1 MTMDMMRR
9 DIREIPLDLIK
20 LDQENVRFGNDVA
33 QNQREAIDLLMAD
46 PEDAR
51 KLLRLAQHI
60 AEFGLDPTELQLV
73 TPDNDGSFIV
83 LEGNRRLTALKLLQK
98 PDLCPSDKVFRGFL
112 VAHDSLAAG
121 VPATLQCSVVPTR
134 AEGDMWIELKHTG
147 QNNGIGRVGW
157 DSNIRD
163 ERRARQTGVESI
175 GRQVRNLVKDNPAYF
190 SANAINDVFKIPVT
204 TLTRLFSSI
213 PAQTAFQLKIENR
226 EIVPALSLDVIAPSI
241 EFALDMFVNEGYNVN
256 DIRNAEDRVRF
267 VSHIPPEL
275 DPKTLHK
282 SSKVSAPEDTSPSTQ
297 PSPTEGASPHS
308 IHLPITPDN
317 PQGITTPISTGG
329 GVLVSPV
336 PNDNPADAL
345 TDITPNAIGTPQNA
359 LKLPIRAK
367 PISRARKYL
376 ISWSLDIPNVRI
388 NAIYRDL
395 RKTLIVDECPNAV
408 AITFRVFVE
417 VSCDDFIRRNA
428 AIGDPVLR
436 TDNNKPVKDGMRNDS
451 LAVKVQSIAKFLE
464 GKTKLSSPSCKA
476 IVKRASSFDSVG
488 SVDHFNLFVH
498 SDASAPLPSEL
509 KDIADEYKPFLEAIW
524 SQ

>member
-20 LDQENVRFGNDVA
+20 LDQENVRFGNDEA

-73 TPDNDGSFIV
+73 TPDDDGGFIV
-83 LEGNRRLTALKLLQK
+83 LEGNRRLTALKLLQR

-112 VAHDSLAAG
+112 AAHDLLAGG

-147 QNNGIGRVGW
+147 QNNGVGRVGW

-163 ERRARQTGVESI
+163 ERRARQTGIESI
-175 GRQVRNLVKDNPAYF
+175 GRQIRNLVKDNPAIF
-190 SANAINDVFKIPVT
+190 TTKAISDVFKIPVT
-204 TLTRLFSSI
+204 TITRLFSSL
-213 PAQTAFQLKIENR
+213 PAQNAFQLKIENR
-226 EIVPALSLDVIAPSI
+226 DIVPAMPLEFIAPAV

-256 DIRNAEDRVRF
+256 DIRNAEDRTRF

-275 DPKTLHK
+275 NPKGLQK
-282 SSKVSAPEDTSPSTQ
+282 LSESPPAPTAGPVTQ
-297 PSPTEGASPHS
+297 PPSVNGVNPQSPPAPLTPYNPDWSTASPAPQTGNEPGQTG
-308 IHLPITPDN
+308 LN
-317 PQGITTPISTGG
+317 PTDASGGFTPISG
-329 GVLVSPV
+329 GVPE
-336 PNDNPADAL
+336 NP
-345 TDITPNAIGTPQNA
+345 
-359 LKLPIRAK
+359 LKPPIRAK
-367 PISRARKYL
+367 PISRARKFL
-376 ISWSLDIPNVRI
+376 ISFSLDIPNTRI

-395 RKTLIVDECPNAV
+395 RKTLVVDECPNAV
-408 AITFRVFVE
+408 AITFRVFIE
-417 VSCDDFIRRNA
+417 VSCDDFIRRNM

-451 LAVKVQSIAKFLE
+451 LAVKVQSIAKHLE
-464 GKTKLSSPSCKA
+464 GKNKLSSSSSKA

-524 SQ
+524 S

>member
-20 LDQENVRFGNDVA
+20 LDQENVRFGNDEA

-73 TPDNDGSFIV
+73 TPDDDGGFIV
-83 LEGNRRLTALKLLQK
+83 LEGNRRLTALKLLQR

-112 VAHDSLAAG
+112 AAHDLLAGG

-147 QNNGIGRVGW
+147 QNNGVGRVGW

-175 GRQVRNLVKDNPAYF
+175 GRQIRNIVKDNPAIF
-190 SANAINDVFKIPVT
+190 TAKAISDVFKIPVT
-204 TLTRLFSSI
+204 TITRLFSSL
-213 PAQTAFQLKIENR
+213 PAQNAFQLKIENR
-226 EIVPALSLDVIAPSI
+226 EIVPAMQLEFIAPSI

-256 DIRNAEDRVRF
+256 DIRNAEDRTRF

-275 DPKTLHK
+275 NPRNLRKLSEIPTVNAGPVAQPPGVNDENPQSPH
-282 SSKVSAPEDTSPSTQ
+282 APVAHHNPGWGTA
-297 PSPTEGASPHS
+297 SPTLETGNEPVA
-308 IHLPITPDN
+308 PIPGFNPTDVPGGFTPV
-317 PQGITTPISTGG
+317 SG
-329 GVLVSPV
+329 GVPE
-336 PNDNPADAL
+336 
-345 TDITPNAIGTPQNA
+345 NA
-359 LKLPIRAK
+359 LKPPIRAK
-367 PISRARKYL
+367 PMSRARKYL
-376 ISWSLDIPNVRI
+376 ISFSLDIPNARI

-395 RKTLIVDECPNAV
+395 RKTLVVDECPNAV
-408 AITFRVFVE
+408 AITFRVFIE

-451 LAVKVQSIAKFLE
+451 LAVKVQSIAKHLE
-464 GKTKLSSPSCKA
+464 GKTKLSSSSSKA

-524 SQ
+524 SW